1 MYIVTGSAGF
11 IGFHLSLF
19 LLKKKERVI
28 GIDSL
33 NEYYSTSLKKKRLAI
48 LKQNELFSFYKI
60 NLCNSLKLKKFF
72 KKFNNFKLIHLAAQP
87 GVIYSFKNPKSYFK
101 NNVQATKNL
110 INLILDKNILNFI
123 FVSSSSVYG
132 NQARYP
138 IKENAKLKSLNY
150 YANTKI
156 ICEKFIKRKLDKK
169 KAVKIVRPFTVYGPF
184 GRPDMFILKFLNFFR
199 KKKILDVYNFGEH
212 VRDFTY
218 VEDVVKIIY
227 DLSNLKNNKIK
238 TFNICASKPVKINKI
253 IKYFEKILKK
263 KIYINYKPRR
273 KGEMEITFGSN
284 NKLKKYLKIKKFT
297 SINAG
302 LKKTIK
308 WYINFP
314 KKNLLNLHK

>member
-19 LLKKKERVI
+19 LLKKKEKVI

-60 NLCNSLKLKKFF
+60 NLCNSLKLKKFL

-199 KKKILDVYNFGEH
+199 KKKILDIYNFGEH

-263 KIYINYKPRR
+263 KIDINYKPRR

>member
-19 LLKKKERVI
+19 LLKKKEKVI

-60 NLCNSLKLKKFF
+60 NLCNSLKLKKFL

-169 KAVKIVRPFTVYGPF
+169 K
-184 GRPDMFILKFLNFFR
+184 
-199 KKKILDVYNFGEH
+199 
-212 VRDFTY
+212 
-218 VEDVVKIIY
+218 
-227 DLSNLKNNKIK
+227 
-238 TFNICASKPVKINKI
+238 
-253 IKYFEKILKK
+253 
-263 KIYINYKPRR
+263 
-273 KGEMEITFGSN
+273 GS
-284 NKLKKYLKIKKFT
+284 
-297 SINAG
+297 
-302 LKKTIK
+302 
-308 WYINFP
+308 
-314 KKNLLNLHK
+314 